1 MNYNYNYI
9 KEKSSLRKRV
19 IACATARSSIKDILP
34 MLNLLAKKS
43 KDAGLGDSIVAR
55 DDFELIRQVVQYR
68 FGINI
73 YLKDFQ
79 PTVRFLYYFESYY
92 DAELVLGFLDE
103 MGVIYGMPDKKFVKC
118 EDYLKVMSLSDS
130 CRKKAL
136 QQTKKYWM
144 IYLRPRFL

>member
-1 MNYNYNYI
+1 
-9 KEKSSLRKRV
+9 
-19 IACATARSSIKDILP
+19 